1 MKLTKLNLK
10 DFQQPLTNIF
20 ISIFTALFS
29 LGFWTLL
36 SLNLTPIYC
45 MCIDKFQLTAAT
57 GFDKDILIK
66 EFKTLIHYLQFPWIN
81 KLKFDYFIMS
91 SQGELHFIDVKHIFI
106 GIYIFLLIILCLT
119 ILFMF
124 KVDNIELMKY
134 INSFNYFFYVVI
146 IFVISLLPL
155 MLFDFSETFDKF
167 HQLIFKNDYWLFDPY
182 KDPIINA
189 LPEELFMLY
198 AVIILCSFILEGIIF
213 KMIYHIKK
221 KKMS

>member
-10 DFQQPLTNIF
+10 IFQQLLTNIL
-20 ISIFTALFS
+20 ISILIALFS

-36 SLNLTPIYC
+36 SLNFTPIYY
-45 MCIDKFQLTAAT
+45 MCIDKFQLVTIT
-57 GFDKDILIK
+57 GFDKNILIK
-66 EFKTLIHYLQFPWIN
+66 EFKTLIHYLQFPWIT

-91 SQGELHFIDVKHIFI
+91 PQGEIHFIDVKHIFI
-106 GIYIFLLIILCLT
+106 GIYIFLFIALCLT

-134 INSFNYFFYVVI
+134 IKSLNYFFYIVI
-146 IFVISLLPL
+146 IFVVSLLCSIF
-155 MLFDFSETFDKF
+155 FDFSKTFNTF
-167 HQLIFKNDYWLFDPY
+167 HQIIFKNDYWLFDPI

-198 AVIILCSFILEGIIF
+198 AVIILLFLILQGIIF
-213 KMIYHIKK
+213 KIIYKK
-221 KKMS
+221 RK